1 MLHVLVA
8 DRDAATLAA
17 LKRALDLSGYQSTY
31 VSTWQRAS
39 TLLRRADR
47 DGESSRFD
55 VLVCDVETAALTSS
69 EIVRRSKAASPRT
82 EIILTTGRPS
92 VRDAIA
98 AIRAQAADY
107 LPKPIE
113 TQALLERLL
122 ALARVA
128 RVGKAREVTPGPVP
142 SLPAP
147 PAPAVSVTR
156 VTPAPGPAAA
166 AAVAGDDMVGD
177 SAAMVRLR
185 ARIAAIADS
194 DTAVLVTGESG
205 TGKELVARAMHQSSR
220 RASHPLVTVNAA
232 ALPQGLVEA
241 ELFGHERGA
250 FTGADRRREGRFVAA
265 DGGTLF
271 LDEIGDLPLEAQ
283 VKLLRVLQE
292 GTFEP
297 LGSNRTQRV
306 DVRMVSA
313 TNHDLRAL
321 CRQGRFRED
330 LYYRLRVFEVMVP
343 PLRER
348 ISDLPLLVDHILR
361 RFGRQGEAHPVVS
374 PATWAALRRYPFPG
388 NVREHENVIHH
399 AVTLAR
405 GSLEIAPAHL
415 PPEIQERRPL
425 EDTPTPSLSQAVEQ
439 FERAYIQRALALA
452 GGEKKK
458 AAQILGISRQCLYQ
472 KLAVTGPGP
481 GGDGPAMG

>member
-1 MLHVLVA
+1 MLYVLVA

-17 LKRALDLSGYQSTY
+17 LKRALDLSGHQSTY

-39 TLLRRADR
+39 ALLRRGR
-47 DGESSRFD
+47 PDGIDDSEGNRFD
-55 VLVCDVETAALTSS
+55 VLICDVETAALTSN

-92 VRDAIA
+92 VREAIA

-107 LPKPIE
+107 LPKPVE
-113 TQALLERLL
+113 TQVLLERLA
-122 ALARVA
+122 ALVRVVRVGRAEATSRTPTPTPLPAPVATSTPA
-128 RVGKAREVTPGPVP
+128 RVGDAE
-142 SLPAP
+142 
-147 PAPAVSVTR
+147 
-156 VTPAPGPAAA
+156 
-166 AAVAGDDMVGD
+166 DMVGQ
-177 SAAMVRLR
+177 SAAMVGLR

-205 TGKELVARAMHQSSR
+205 TGKELVARAMHRSSR
-220 RASHPLVTVNAA
+220 RAAQPLVTVNAA

-265 DGGTLF
+265 DRGTLF

-306 DVRMVSA
+306 DVRVVSA
-313 TNHDLRAL
+313 TNRDLRAL

-330 LYYRLRVFEVMVP
+330 LFYRLRVFEVLVP

-348 ISDLPLLVDHILR
+348 IGDLPMLVDHILR
-361 RFGRQGEAHPVVS
+361 RFGRPGEAHPVVS
-374 PATWAALRRYPFPG
+374 QAAWEALRRYAFPG
-388 NVREHENVIHH
+388 NVRELENIIHH
-399 AVTLAR
+399 AITLAR
-405 GSLEIAPAHL
+405 GSLEIMPAHL
-415 PPEIQERRPL
+415 PPEIQEPRPR
-425 EDTPTPSLSQAVEQ
+425 ETTPTPSLSQAVEE

-472 KLAVTGPGP
+472 KLAVPVPDP
-481 GGDGPAMG
+481 GGNGPAVS

>member
-1 MLHVLVA
+1 MLYVLVA

-17 LKRALDLSGYQSTY
+17 LKRALDVSSYQFTY
-31 VSTWQRAS
+31 VSSWQRAS
-39 TLLRRADR
+39 TLLRRTYR
-47 DGESSRFD
+47 EGDGARFD
-55 VLVCDVETAALTSS
+55 VLVCDVETAGLTSS

-82 EIILTTGRPS
+82 EIILTSSRPS
-92 VRDAIA
+92 VREAIA

-113 TQALLERLL
+113 TQALLERLST
-122 ALARVA
+122 LARVP
-128 RVGKAREVTPGPVP
+128 RVAGA
-142 SLPAP
+142 AAA
-147 PAPAVSVTR
+147 PAPAPRPPVAMP
-156 VTPAPGPAAA
+156 TPAPSRPRSRAED
-166 AAVAGDDMVGD
+166 VAGDDMVGD
-177 SAAMVRLR
+177 SSAMLRLR
-185 ARIAAIADS
+185 ARIAAIADT

-220 RASHPLVTVNAA
+220 RAAHPLVTVNAA

-292 GTFEP
+292 GAFEP
-297 LGSNRTQRV
+297 LGSDHTQRV
-306 DVRMVSA
+306 DVRLVSA
-313 TNHDLRAL
+313 TNRDLRAL

-348 ISDLPLLVDHILR
+348 IGDLRLLVEHILR
-361 RFGRQGEAHPVVS
+361 RFGRQGEAYPVVS
-374 PATWAALRRYPFPG
+374 TAAWEALRCYPFPG
-388 NVREHENVIHH
+388 NVRELENIIHH

-405 GSLEIAPAHL
+405 GCLEITPAHL
-415 PPEIQERRPL
+415 PAEIQERRPR

-472 KLAVTGPGP
+472 KLAVTAPPGP
-481 GGDGPAMG
+481 GGDGSAMG